1 MKKLILLVSVTILSL
16 TGFAQNEKY
25 TGAMKKNITMID
37 SAYSKPDVFLSLAN
51 TFERIGA
58 AEKNQWLPFYYAAYC
73 RVNFGFMQKNPA
85 GNDAIA
91 DKASELINKAD
102 SLQPANSEISSVKS
116 MIATLRLMVNP
127 MQRFMEYGPL
137 SDEWLKKSKDQ
148 DSANPRPYLLKG
160 QGLKFTPEQFGG
172 GCKTAAEHLATAVEK
187 FATFKPATE
196 INPNWGKTYAETLLK
211 GCQ

>member
-1 MKKLILLVSVTILSL
+1 MKKIILLVSVTILSI

-25 TGAMKKNITMID
+25 IGAMKKNITMID
-37 SAYSKPDVFLSLAN
+37 SAYSKPDAFLSLAN

-73 RVNFGFMQKNPA
+73 RVNFGFMQKDPA

-137 SDEWLKKSKDQ
+137 SDEWLEKSKDQ

-172 GCKTAAEHLATAVEK
+172 GCKTAAEQLATAVEK

>member
-25 TGAMKKNITMID
+25 IGAMKKNITMID

-73 RVNFGFMQKNPA
+73 RVNFGFMQKDPA
-85 GNDAIA
+85 CNDAIA

-137 SDEWLKKSKDQ
+137 SDEWLEKSKDQ

-172 GCKTAAEHLATAVEK
+172 GCKTAAEQLATAVEK

>member
-1 MKKLILLVSVTILSL
+1 
-16 TGFAQNEKY
+16 
-25 TGAMKKNITMID
+25 
-37 SAYSKPDVFLSLAN
+37 
-51 TFERIGA
+51 
-58 AEKNQWLPFYYAAYC
+58 
-73 RVNFGFMQKNPA
+73 
-85 GNDAIA
+85 
-91 DKASELINKAD
+91 
-102 SLQPANSEISSVKS
+102 

-137 SDEWLKKSKDQ
+137 SDEWLEKSKEQ
-148 DSANPRPYLLKG
+148 DPGNPRPYLLKG

-172 GCKTAAEHLATAVEK
+172 GCKTAAEQLATAVEK

>member
-1 MKKLILLVSVTILSL
+1 MKKIILLVSVTILSI

-25 TGAMKKNITMID
+25 IGAMKKNITMID
-37 SAYSKPDVFLSLAN
+37 SAYSKPDAFLSLAN

-73 RVNFGFMQKNPA
+73 RVNFGFMQKDPA

-137 SDEWLKKSKDQ
+137 SDEWLEKSKDQ

-172 GCKTAAEHLATAVEK
+172 GCKTAAEQLATAVEK
-187 FATFKPATE
+187 FATFKPATD
-196 INPNWGKTYAETLLK
+196 IHPHWGKGYAETLLK
-211 GCQ
+211 GCK